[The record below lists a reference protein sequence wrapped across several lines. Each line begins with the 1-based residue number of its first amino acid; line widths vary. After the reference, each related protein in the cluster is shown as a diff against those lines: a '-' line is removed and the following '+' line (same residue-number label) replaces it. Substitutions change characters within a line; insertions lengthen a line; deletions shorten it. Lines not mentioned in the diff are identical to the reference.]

1 MTKPKNPFTIRT
13 RLPSRE
19 VIEEARRILAEY
31 RALTM
36 KHDPCRPGIRG
47 HCGNPICSRC
57 RPETD

>member
-1 MTKPKNPFTIRT
+1 MVKLRP
-13 RLPSRE
+13 PSPE
-19 VIEEARRILAEY
+19 VIEEARRILRQY

-36 KHDPCRPGIRG
+36 DHSCRPGIRG